1 MSEYLTPEQ
10 YLPHRPPMCLIDRVV
25 RIDGKTVVCETKA
38 CLGGRL
44 DLFRNP
50 DESVSTTPIIE
61 LMAQTVGVWAGER
74 RIRLKQSE
82 RPEDE
87 QDAPLGLLLSVR
99 GLKILVDAID
109 KDAVLTMTM
118 QLLVDESRLTS
129 FEGTVTMNGI
139 PAARGRLTVFQ
150 PTNGELKDLFP
161 AKPTGETPEETIDNK
176 GNL

>member
-1 MSEYLTPEQ
+1 MSEYLTPEH
-10 YLPHRPPMCLIDRVV
+10 YLPHRLPMCLIDRVV
-25 RIDGKTVVCETKA
+25 CIDGKTVVCETKA
-38 CLGGRL
+38 CSGGRL
-44 DLFRNP
+44 DLFCNP
-50 DESVSTTPIIE
+50 DESFSTTPIVE

-82 RPEDE
+82 KPEDE

-118 QLLVDESRLTS
+118 QLLIDESRLTS

-150 PTNGELKDLFP
+150 PTNGDLKDLFP
-161 AKPTGETPEETIDNK
+161 EKITEKDLEKPIDNK
-176 GNL
+176 GKL